1 MIYSLLWL
9 IRATTT
15 TPQEWDI
22 GLGCPLPKYNKPSCL
37 GLRLIHLLDDIGK
50 CWHAVMWRYASPK
63 FAQHSYGFIK
73 GLRRQDAILQTQIA
87 AWLANAMGE

>member
-22 GLGCPLPKYNKPSCL
+22 GLGCPLPKYSNKPSCL
-37 GLRLIHLLDDIGK
+37 GK
-50 CWHAVMWRYASPK
+50 CWHAVMWSYASPE
-63 FAQHSYGFIK
+63 FDQHSYGFIK
-73 GLRRQDAILQTQIA
+73 
-87 AWLANAMGE
+87 

>member
-22 GLGCPLPKYNKPSCL
+22 GLGCPLPKYNNKPSCL
-37 GLRLIHLLDDIGK
+37 GLRLIHLLDDFGK
-50 CWHAVMWRYASPK
+50 CWHAVMWSYASPK
-63 FAQHSYGFIK
+63 FDQHSYGFIK
-73 GLRRQDAILQTQIA
+73 
-87 AWLANAMGE
+87 